1 MVAVATATDQ
11 DRDGVWAV
19 ERDGQGGQDGP
30 EILGRS
36 ALITDAIADGRCLV
50 ATEDEVII
58 GFATHDRSLF
68 GQPFLSL
75 LRVRASDR
83 RRGIGTELVQAVMAI
98 TPGDRLFSSTN
109 ASNHPMRMLLGRL
122 GFTASG
128 FIENLD
134 PGDPEMIYIRW
145 LGASAPA
152 PLPAP
157 MEAPD

>member
-1 MVAVATATDQ
+1 MVSVAVATE
-11 DRDGVWAV
+11 RDNGAVWAV
-19 ERDGQGGQDGP
+19 ERDGGEVP
-30 EILGRS
+30 GR
-36 ALITDAIADGRCLV
+36 AAMIAHAIADGRCLV
-50 ATEDEVII
+50 ATDDGTVV
-58 GFATHDRSLF
+58 GFAIHDRSLF

-75 LRVRASDR
+75 LRVREPDR
-83 RRGIGTELVQAVMAI
+83 RRGIGTLLVQDVMAA
-98 TPGDRLFSSTN
+98 TVGDRLFSSTN

-145 LGASAPA
+145 LGAAAPA

-157 MEAPD
+157 AEAPD